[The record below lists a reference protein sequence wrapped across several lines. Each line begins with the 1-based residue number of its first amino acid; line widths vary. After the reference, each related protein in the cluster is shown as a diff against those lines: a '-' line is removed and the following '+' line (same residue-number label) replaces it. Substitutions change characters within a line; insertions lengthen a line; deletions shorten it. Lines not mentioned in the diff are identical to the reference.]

1 MQKRVNC
8 QKRARDTIYL
18 WARVTNLN
26 ERDDWQ
32 RAFLD
37 KRKEKGDGIPTRY
50 RKLGKKLVSI
60 LYRCLVDGVPY
71 DPTIYMKNL
80 HQKA

>member
-60 LYRCLVDGVPY
+60 YIDVLSMAF
-71 DPTIYMKNL
+71 PTI
-80 HQKA
+80 QRFI